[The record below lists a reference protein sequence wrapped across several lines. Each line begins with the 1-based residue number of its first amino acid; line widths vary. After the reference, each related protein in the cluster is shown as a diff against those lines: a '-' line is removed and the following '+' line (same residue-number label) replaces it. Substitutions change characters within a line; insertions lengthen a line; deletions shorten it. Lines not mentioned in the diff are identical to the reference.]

1 MKANATPPTGMKAF
15 LVIAVGQAIS
25 LLGSGMTSFAIVYWA
40 WTVSGQATV
49 LALAGFFSFGPTILL
64 SPVAG
69 ALVDRWDRKLVMML
83 SDLAAGLATVVLL
96 ILYLTGALQIWHLY
110 VLGAFEG
117 IFQAFQWPAYSAAI
131 SVTIPKE
138 QYARANGIMELARA
152 GSGILAPMMA
162 GALMGVIGMAGIMV
176 IDIVTFVAAIGALLL
191 VYIPQPPRTVEGEA
205 GRGSLWR
212 ETLYGFRYILERPS
226 LLWLQ
231 MVFFF
236 INLTTSFAYTL
247 MPAMILARTGNRATV
262 LGAVQSVGAVG
273 GVVGALLL
281 STWGGPRRK
290 VYGVLVGM
298 MLSSIFGTALLGLG
312 RAWPIWAVAAF
323 IGSATIP
330 VLNGSNQAI
339 WQAKVAPDVQ
349 GRVFAVRRWIAQITA
364 PVGMLLAGPLADYV
378 FEPALRPGGALVSTL
393 GPVFGVGPGSGMALM
408 FVIAGLLGFLV
419 ALAGY
424 LMPIVRHVEDILPDH
439 DAIPLAG

>member
-1 MKANATPPTGMKAF
+1 MKAF